1 MVAVLSNG
9 ENDTGAVW
17 EVGYA
22 EGKDIPVI
30 GFMPNGSG
38 KYNLMP
44 AMSVVANYTE
54 PIKLLNMDLIDIDP
68 NAWER
73 EVE

>member
-1 MVAVLSNG
+1 M
-9 ENDTGAVW
+9 T
-17 EVGYA
+17 
-22 EGKDIPVI
+22 
-30 GFMPNGSG
+30 
-38 KYNLMP
+38 
-44 AMSVVANYTE
+44 AMSVVANYTD